1 LLSLKLSSPETGLS
15 ILVVVEGKVIAG
27 FDVDAPYFGTEMK
40 LEGLVCRVVG
50 WWNLLSAP

>member
-1 LLSLKLSSPETGLS
+1 MS